1 MTRSSEIR
9 RILEGEPEAVADAVE
24 ALFGDLVER
33 LADLPAGAVA
43 GTEEDVGT
51 FVAAYRSLLGEMLR
65 SIQEVEPH
73 LVVIDD
79 DPPML
84 VDAEGGASPV
94 AVELLQLSIL
104 QAPFST
110 WVEKFGPGLG
120 MALHLASEIR
130 TLLPGYQP
138 IAMPREWMVF
148 PHVEVSQEQFTR
160 FSRGV
165 WSELEG
171 PGRPQLEVL
180 MDSFALNKTEVARL
194 FGVRRQAIDQWL
206 SSGVPAHRTEKL
218 ASVLAT
224 ADLLTNK
231 LKAGRVPGVVRR
243 PSDAF
248 GGRSI
253 LECIASD
260 RHLEVLDSL
269 HETFDWAAT
278 A

>member
-1 MTRSSEIR
+1 MTRSSEIE
-9 RILEGEPEAVADAVE
+9 RILTDEPEAVADAVQ
-24 ALFGDLVER
+24 ALFGELVER
-33 LADLPAGAVA
+33 LAALPV
-43 GTEEDVGT
+43 GTLEDVGP
-51 FVAAYRSLLGEMLR
+51 FVEAYRSLLGAMLR
-65 SIQEVEPH
+65 AIHEVEPH
-73 LVVIDD
+73 LVAIDGD
-79 DPPML
+79 RPVL
-84 VDAEGGASPV
+84 VDSQGRASPV
-94 AVELLQLSIL
+94 AVEVLQLSVL

-120 MALHLASEIR
+120 MALHLTSEIR

-138 IAMPREWMVF
+138 IRMPREWMVF
-148 PHVEVSQEQFTR
+148 PHVEVSQDQFTR
-160 FSRGV
+160 FSRNV

-180 MDSFALNKTEVARL
+180 MDSFELSKTEVARL

-206 SSGVPAHRTEKL
+206 KSGVPANRTEKL
-218 ASVLAT
+218 ASVLAI

-231 LKAGRVPGVVRR
+231 LKTDRVPGVVRR
-243 PSDAF
+243 PSGAF
-248 GGRSI
+248 GGNSI
-253 LECIASD
+253 LECIAAD